1 MHMMHTMESVL
12 IISEPTKCTED
23 GAAQIF
29 GAVIIFQ
36 LLWVRCQSLKIHIGI
51 IIQISRIK

>member
-1 MHMMHTMESVL
+1 MESVL